1 MASTLVTMLSH
12 IVFSTKN
19 RQPLIHSEIE
29 DPLYRYMRGI
39 TENQGSRCLAIN
51 GVEDHV
57 HLLVS
62 LSKTLALSA
71 FLRELKSNSTRW
83 LHERYASAARFRWQE
98 GYGAFSVSAS
108 SVPAVVAYIERQK
121 EHHRRISF
129 EDEYLALARRYDH
142 DVDVRYL
149 FD

>member
-12 IVFSTKN
+12 IVFSTKH
-19 RQPLIHSEIE
+19 RKPLIHPEIE
-29 DPLYRYMRGI
+29 SPLYRYMRGI
-39 TENQGSRCLAIN
+39 VGNLDSRCLAIN
-51 GVEDHV
+51 GVENHV

-62 LSKTLALSA
+62 LAKTLALSD
-71 FLRELKSNSTRW
+71 FIRDLKSSSTRW
-83 LHERYASAARFRWQE
+83 VQRNGAVAGRFQWQD

-108 SVPAVVAYIERQK
+108 HVPSVISYIERQK
-121 EHHRRISF
+121 EHHRRITF

-142 DVDVRYL
+142 DVDMRYV